1 MTDLTIFKKNMPLP
15 DFTSEECNLVSISS
29 GMTGGV
35 KFIRLDGKQ
44 FTLVDGGVK
53 TPLNKSQL
61 MGVIVNAGKISKRY
75 YKNKYTGKDTH
86 APDCSSANGETPD
99 KAIAK
104 PVCDNCETCPKNAW
118 GSKEGYTGKKAKA
131 CQEYRRVAFCITDK
145 EGKHQIYRLDV
156 PAGSLNNLR
165 AYGTKLSLAGVP
177 VPAVMTKITFDANAP
192 YQQLAFDACQV
203 FTKEVFE
210 EYMQLGQSADVL
222 DLLTMEASAEV
233 DVDLEETES
242 DAEES
247 SDAITKKKTIKETAS
262 AKTIIGGVTATK
274 PKKKKIKKVIEVE
287 VEDEDEEDEEDNQ
300 SEAQPDDEVIDV
312 DNLEDLEAELDAVM
326 DEDDD

>member
-15 DFTSEECNLVSISS
+15 DFTNEECNLVSISS

-44 FTLVDGGVK
+44 FILVDGGVK
-53 TPLNKSQL
+53 TPLNKSHL
-61 MGVIVNAGKISKRY
+61 MGIIVNAGKISKRY

-210 EYMQLGQSADVL
+210 GYMQLGQSADVL

-242 DAEES
+242 VIEEPS
-247 SDAITKKKTIKETAS
+247 IAPTKKTVTKAAPAS
-262 AKTIIGGVTATK
+262 KTIIGGVTTK
-274 PKKKKIKKVIEVE
+274 PKKKKVKKVIEVE
-287 VEDEDEEDEEDNQ
+287 VDEDEDEEEDTQ
-300 SEAQPDDEVIDV
+300 QDDDVINV